1 MMMRDT
7 QTPNIQQQASG
18 SGSNPRPPVYQAREL
33 TSPRHHGAP
42 RERGTLSCQRVLRLV
57 SEASGSSP
65 RKLRGSSFNDF
76 HGSPSARAPISA
88 GRMTTMDTVYTLASE
103 GSRSKLN
110 TLVGLSDEEIVKV
123 WDGVS
128 TFIERHM
135 AQHKGV
141 HIPELGTFTFALH
154 RLPMSGGRS
163 VAVRRPVLRVSEKL
177 IQTHGL
183 THSKPHVS
191 GEIPV
196 VQLNWTALALESGV
210 SRAQAEGAVHCL
222 LRTLERALAGG
233 RSVELGLGAVGLL
246 SVRDSHVKMRFH
258 RRFVLLATAAAP
270 DGGAC
275 EDALRAMIDRPGT
288 ADSVLPEGPLHRPGT
303 SNTLCLPRM
312 AAPVLEARSELPPI
326 AEAGVIGD
334 GDGGDSRGDNAEP
347 GDDGH
352 GARSEGAD
360 AEENANKKIV
370 LRQPAPLARAGNF
383 SWTPEACGRPV
394 LAPTA
399 ALASP
404 PRTPQKSL
412 GGAASPGPRAAATP
426 PGTPPVAP
434 AGPRRDARP
443 LAAEMTS
450 EVAMSPRSPHPPS
463 PHCMHSPLQ
472 VPASRPGWLCPP
484 TWSLRPSSA
493 AAETGAHGRCSWC
506 PGLAP
511 ATPPGCTT
519 HGRAGQELCYLCM
532 QRSLRNV
539 PVYVAEERRLQEEAE
554 ERALLEY
561 RHGQDLQAFT
571 KEQELLEL
579 ARDNSRKVAA
589 FNLGVSEAV
598 KASKHGQSNGFQCSF
613 ILGDRAA
620 TPLSAARS
628 REYAHHL
635 ERQRSERMEREGRH
649 RKQQRILEQLQRVQL
664 ARELA
669 LEREQMLQSKAEE
682 AQAYQQ
688 ALATQVQSKALAAAQ
703 ERGAAEAAPV
713 FGGDDSTARALEER
727 RERAREL
734 RCELAGEAARKKRS
748 VVVSQLTEQRRQME
762 LLERNQQELARE
774 HVTRHAQTVGRRA
787 ALQEAWALSAELK
800 RGRNL
805 QLEMHLKAGAGLVQ
819 EQCDKY
825 KRCQQCTRR
834 LSNRGESHVWKDSR
848 YLPGTRMIL

>member
-1 MMMRDT
+1 MM
-7 QTPNIQQQASG
+7 A
-18 SGSNPRPPVYQAREL
+18 
-33 TSPRHHGAP
+33 
-42 RERGTLSCQRVLRLV
+42 
-57 SEASGSSP
+57 
-65 RKLRGSSFNDF
+65 
-76 HGSPSARAPISA
+76 
-88 GRMTTMDTVYTLASE
+88 MDTVHTLASE
-103 GSRSKLN
+103 GGRSKLN

-141 HIPELGTFTFALH
+141 HVPELGTFTFALH
-154 RLPMSGGRS
+154 RLPMSCGRS

-183 THSKPHVS
+183 THCKPHVS
-191 GEIPV
+191 GEVPV
-196 VQLNWTALALESGV
+196 VQLNWTALALECGV

-270 DGGAC
+270 GGGGGAG

-303 SNTLCLPRM
+303 SNTLCLPRV
-312 AAPVLEARSELPPI
+312 AAPVFEARSELPPI
-326 AEAGVIGD
+326 AEAGVMGD
-334 GDGGDSRGDNAEP
+334 GDGGDGRGDNAEP

-352 GARSEGAD
+352 GAWSEGHGAQSEGAD
-360 AEENANKKIV
+360 AEEDANKRIV
-370 LRQPAPLARAGNF
+370 LRQPVPLARAGNF
-383 SWTPEACGRPV
+383 SWTPEACGRPA

-404 PRTPQKSL
+404 PRTPQRPL

-443 LAAEMTS
+443 LAAEMPS

-463 PHCMHSPLQ
+463 PHRVRLPLQ
-472 VPASRPGWLCPP
+472 VPAGRPGWLGPR
-484 TWSLRPSSA
+484 TRSLRPSSA

-506 PGLAP
+506 PAPAP
-511 ATPPGCTT
+511 ATPPGCTA
-519 HGRAGQELCYLCM
+519 HGHAGQHDLPTAARTPVERELCYLCM

-571 KEQELLEL
+571 KEQELMEL

-620 TPLSAARS
+620 TPPSAARS
-628 REYAHHL
+628 REYAHNL
-635 ERQRSERMEREGRH
+635 ERQRSERVEREGRH
-649 RKQQRILEQLQRVQL
+649 REQQRILEQLQRVQL

-688 ALATQVQSKALAAAQ
+688 ALATQVQSKALAAASQ
-703 ERGAAEAAPV
+703 ERGAAESAPV
-713 FGGDDSTARALEER
+713 FGGDDWTARALEER
-727 RERAREL
+727 RERAQEL

-748 VVVSQLTEQRRQME
+748 AVVSQLAEQRRQME

-774 HVTRHAQTVGRRA
+774 HVTRHAQTVGRRV

-805 QLEMHLKAGAGLVQ
+805 QLETHLKAGAGLVQ

>member
-1 MMMRDT
+1 
-7 QTPNIQQQASG
+7 Q
-18 SGSNPRPPVYQAREL
+18 
-33 TSPRHHGAP
+33 
-42 RERGTLSCQRVLRLV
+42 
-57 SEASGSSP
+57 
-65 RKLRGSSFNDF
+65 
-76 HGSPSARAPISA
+76 
-88 GRMTTMDTVYTLASE
+88 
-103 GSRSKLN
+103 
-110 TLVGLSDEEIVKV
+110 
-123 WDGVS
+123 
-128 TFIERHM
+128 
-135 AQHKGV
+135 GV

-183 THSKPHVS
+183 THSKPHPP

-303 SNTLCLPRM
+303 SNTLCLPRRKPQPLRESSCIKVISEIGGGNWRRRRRRQSRGQRG
-312 AAPVLEARSELPPI
+312 AGRRRTRSPEQISPRGNLQQRRPNNLVTTNMCQ
-326 AEAGVIGD
+326 EAG
-334 GDGGDSRGDNAEP
+334 GGGGVSFCWSR
-347 GDDGH
+347 
-352 GARSEGAD
+352 
-360 AEENANKKIV
+360 
-370 LRQPAPLARAGNF
+370 
-383 SWTPEACGRPV
+383 
-394 LAPTA
+394 
-399 ALASP
+399 
-404 PRTPQKSL
+404 
-412 GGAASPGPRAAATP
+412 
-426 PGTPPVAP
+426 
-434 AGPRRDARP
+434 
-443 LAAEMTS
+443 
-450 EVAMSPRSPHPPS
+450 
-463 PHCMHSPLQ
+463 
-472 VPASRPGWLCPP
+472 
-484 TWSLRPSSA
+484 SA

-598 KASKHGQSNGFQCSF
+598 KASKHGQSNGFQSF

-805 QLEMHLKAGAGLVQ
+805 QLEMHLKFSELFLLL